1 MNSPAIQIAG
11 LKKSFGP
18 NVVLDE
24 VNLEVASGR
33 TLALLGRNGCGKTTT
48 IRMLLGLLEPDA
60 GTLRVADCN
69 PAREAIELRRRVGY
83 LAEDQEMY
91 PWMTPVELCRF
102 LAPFY
107 PDWDQTLADELLDRF
122 QVPRRTPI
130 GRLSKGQTV
139 ELGLAAA
146 LAHRPPLV
154 ILDDPTLGLDPV
166 ARKQFHRHLVEHLQA
181 DGRTVLY
188 SSHLLA
194 EVEAVADDVAILD
207 RGRIVRTGA
216 TDDLRRQVQR
226 FVLET
231 AALGEIAP
239 PTGLL
244 DVDQSAEQTAVIVD
258 QAATFER
265 YLRGL
270 EIPFDVQPLTLDEI
284 YEAYVIGRPRA
295 WPQAAVAVATV

>member
-1 MNSPAIQIAG
+1 MNSPVIQISG
-11 LKKSFGP
+11 LKKSFGAH
-18 NVVLDE
+18 VVLDD
-24 VNLEVASGR
+24 VTLEVAAGR

-48 IRMLLGLLEPDA
+48 IRTLLGLLEPDA

-91 PWMTPVELCRF
+91 PWMTPVELCGF

-107 PDWDQTLADELLDRF
+107 PDWDQKLADELLDRF
-122 QVPRRTPI
+122 EVPRQTLI
-130 GRLSKGQTV
+130 GRLSKGQSV
-139 ELGLAAA
+139 ELGLASA
-146 LAHRPPLV
+146 LAHRPSLV

-166 ARKQFHRHLVEHLQA
+166 ARKQFNRHLVEHLQA
-181 DGRTVLY
+181 EGRTVLY

-207 RGRIVRTGA
+207 RGRIVRTGT

-226 FVLET
+226 FIVPT
-231 AALGEIAP
+231 DALGEVAA

-244 DVDQSAEQTAVIVD
+244 DVDRSGEQTAVIVD
-258 QAATFER
+258 QAPAFER

-270 EIPFDVQPLTLDEI
+270 EIPFDV
-284 YEAYVIGRPRA
+284 
-295 WPQAAVAVATV
+295 